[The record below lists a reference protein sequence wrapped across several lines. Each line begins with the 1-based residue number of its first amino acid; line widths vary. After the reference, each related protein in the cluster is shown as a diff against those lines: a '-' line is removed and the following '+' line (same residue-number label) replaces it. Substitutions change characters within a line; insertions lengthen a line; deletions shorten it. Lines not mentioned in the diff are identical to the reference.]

1 MTRNIKIEYI
11 WIDRHSVDSQ
21 NGSSIQIH
29 HSSGLSPPPA
39 PKLTHGTAPI
49 RFARGKATKFS
60 SRDRSGVEQPRHFV
74 PYLSWIS
81 LVPPKR

>member
-1 MTRNIKIEYI
+1 MN
-11 WIDRHSVDSQ
+11 
-21 NGSSIQIH
+21 
-29 HSSGLSPPPA
+29 HSSGLYCPPPA
-39 PKLTHGTAPI
+39 PKLTRSAAPI

-60 SRDRSGVEQPRHFV
+60 SWDRGGVEQPRHEV

>member
-1 MTRNIKIEYI
+1 MFM
-11 WIDRHSVDSQ
+11 DRQTFHGFLVFGLKKLVDPNESFFR
-21 NGSSIQIH
+21 S
-29 HSSGLSPPPA
+29 LFAPT
-39 PKLTHGTAPI
+39 PKLTHGTAPT

-60 SRDRSGVEQPRHFV
+60 SRDRSGVEQPRHEV